1 MFRRVLSCRR
11 GAVAI
16 EGAIILPILVLL
28 VIGVME
34 YGILLFT
41 FMTLQSATRE
51 VARAAS
57 VNFTAVGE
65 VPADLRARLPSW
77 SRSHATIT
85 VTQSA
90 AGSPATNVITVTA
103 TIPSSAATP
112 IHLLTAVGGW
122 NLRTEVKM
130 KQEQPL

>member
-1 MFRRVLSCRR
+1 MLRRVLCCRR
-11 GAVAI
+11 GAVAV

-28 VIGVME
+28 VVGVME

-51 VARAAS
+51 VTRAAS
-57 VNFTAVGE
+57 VNFTAPAD
-65 VPADLRARLPSW
+65 VPANLRARLPSW
-77 SRSHATIT
+77 SRSTAEIT

-90 AGSPATNVITVTA
+90 AGSPLTNVITVTA

-112 IHLLTAVGGW
+112 IHLLTAVGDW
-122 NLRTEVKM
+122 DLKTVVKM

>member
-1 MFRRVLSCRR
+1 MLRRVLSCRR
-11 GAVAI
+11 GAVAV
-16 EGAIILPILVLL
+16 EGAIILPVLVLL
-28 VIGVME
+28 VVGVME

-41 FMTLQSATRE
+41 FMNLQSATRE

-57 VNFTAVGE
+57 VNFTPVAD
-65 VPADLRARLPSW
+65 VPANLRARLPSW
-77 SRSHATIT
+77 SRDEATIT
-85 VTQSA
+85 VSQSA
-90 AGSPATNVITVTA
+90 AGSAATNVITVTA

-122 NLRTEVKM
+122 DLKTVVAM